1 MAATLYPGVRLNL
14 KSTVMDSPR
23 AHSANRTYDFGGG
36 PWAQR
41 RSRRV
46 VRFVVR
52 LRRKALPGADRPHD
66 LGLQIRRDRF
76 ETAVLRRP
84 ERAAL
89 RRGSDGGRESGH
101 LRDRRLR
108 VDYRDLAFL
117 VDVLD
122 DPASALDLPE
132 RRPP

>member
-66 LGLQIRRDRF
+66 LGLQIRRDRCA
-76 ETAVLRRP
+76 TAVLRLP

-89 RRGSDGGRESGH
+89 RHGPAGGSETEH
-101 LRDRRLR
+101 LRGGGPR
-108 VDYRDLAFL
+108 VGDRDLAFL
-117 VDVLD
+117 GAVVDG
-122 DPASALDLPE
+122 AA
-132 RRPP
+132 